1 MIPRLKEKYNS
12 DGLVCPTNILE
23 KKKLTYDDYKLSLD
37 ESTKDDA
44 IGLIYYLWKNN
55 IKINT
60 ASDFNFKKE
69 IKAKIGKFKIS
80 DNKVL
85 QKLEIYKLEENKFI
99 KNKP

>member
-1 MIPRLKEKYNS
+1 MIQK
-12 DGLVCPTNILE
+12 
-23 KKKLTYDDYKLSLD
+23 
-37 ESTKDDA
+37 STKSGY
-44 IGLIYYLWKNN
+44 IISKESYNLIEQI

-69 IKAKIGKFKIS
+69 NKAIIGKFKKS
-80 DNKVL
+80 DIKVL